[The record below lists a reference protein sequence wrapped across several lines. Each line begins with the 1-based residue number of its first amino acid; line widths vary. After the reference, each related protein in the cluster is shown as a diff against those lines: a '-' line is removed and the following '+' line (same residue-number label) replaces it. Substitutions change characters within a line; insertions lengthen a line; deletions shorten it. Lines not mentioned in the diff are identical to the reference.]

1 MLSEKYIEELRKK
14 IRRTPEYVKMENKRL
29 AFLREFRFVEAV
41 NIAKAMKDVEDRSI
55 KTYIENLERESKS
68 VRELTDTMVEQDRDT
83 MNIYGNMLVMLCDLI
98 ETTSIEMNQLLK
110 KYHPTYRIETFDQ
123 VVELGKEARE
133 RVKMLDNYAK
143 DTYYTNTYGTTV
155 DKLFEMVFNKVK
167 SFISKIKK
175 REENAK
181 KAA

>member
-1 MLSEKYIEELRKK
+1 
-14 IRRTPEYVKMENKRL
+14 
-29 AFLREFRFVEAV
+29 
-41 NIAKAMKDVEDRSI
+41 
-55 KTYIENLERESKS
+55 
-68 VRELTDTMVEQDRDT
+68 
-83 MNIYGNMLVMLCDLI
+83 
-98 ETTSIEMNQLLK
+98 MNQLLK

-181 KAA
+181 KTA